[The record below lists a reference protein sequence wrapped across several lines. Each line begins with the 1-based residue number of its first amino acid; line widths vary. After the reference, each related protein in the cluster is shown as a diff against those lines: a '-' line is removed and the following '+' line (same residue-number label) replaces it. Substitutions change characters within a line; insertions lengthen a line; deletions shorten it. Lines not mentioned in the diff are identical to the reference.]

1 MLEKVIQ
8 RLLQLGYKTTD
19 IDNSTIE
26 YCIGSVEQYIKNFCN
41 ITKIPQ
47 EMEYIECDMVCGE
60 FLLFKRATGQLNV
73 EQIVSSVNLGDM
85 SVSFGGM
92 SNTECMDLII
102 SNLKN
107 KDGELICF
115 RTLRW

>member
-8 RLLQLGYKTTD
+8 RLLQLGYQPTES
-19 IDNSTIE
+19 DNSTIE
-26 YCIGSVEQYIKNFCN
+26 YCIGVIEQYIKNFCN
-41 ITKIPQ
+41 VREIT
-47 EMEYIECDMVCGE
+47 EAMEYIECDMVCGE
-60 FLLFKRATGQLNV
+60 FLQFKRATGQLNV

-102 SNLKN
+102 SNIKN

-115 RTLRW
+115 RTLRL